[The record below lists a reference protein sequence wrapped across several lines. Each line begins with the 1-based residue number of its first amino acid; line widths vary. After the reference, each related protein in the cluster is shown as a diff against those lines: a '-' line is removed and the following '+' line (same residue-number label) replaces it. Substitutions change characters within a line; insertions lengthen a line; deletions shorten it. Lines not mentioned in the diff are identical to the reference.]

1 MSRRLVDLSHPIVA
15 GMTTYPGLPG
25 PEIETFIG
33 REESAGRLAP
43 GVSFHIGRIC
53 MVANTGTYL
62 DAPFHFFSSGADTA
76 GLPLERLVDLR
87 TVVVDARTDIRVEAD
102 RLRGLPD
109 VAGAAVLVRTDWSR
123 HWGTAQYSH
132 GSPHLSR
139 DAVQWLIG
147 AGVALVGIDA
157 LNIDDVND
165 IARPAHVGLL
175 GAGIPIIEHMTGL
188 QALPAEGARLTAVP
202 PPVVGM
208 GTMPVRAVAAIASE
222 PVKAGS
228 S

>member
-15 GMTTYPGLPG
+15 GMSTYPGLPG
-25 PEIETFIG
+25 PEIETFIS
-33 REESAGRLAP
+33 REESASRLAP

-53 MVANTGTYL
+53 LVANTGTYL
-62 DAPFHFFSSGADTA
+62 DAPFHFFDSGADTA
-76 GLPLERLVDLR
+76 GLSLDCLVDLR
-87 TVVVDARTDIRVEAD
+87 TVVIDARTETRVGAD
-102 RLRGLPD
+102 RMRGLPD

-123 HWGTAQYSH
+123 HWGTARYAH
-132 GSPHLSR
+132 GSPHLSS
-139 DAVQWLIG
+139 DAVQWLIE

-157 LNIDDVND
+157 LNIDDVDD

-175 GAGIPIIEHMTGL
+175 GAGIPIIEHMTNL

-208 GTMPVRAVAAIASE
+208 GTMPVRAVAAIA
-222 PVKAGS
+222 
-228 S
+228 

>member
-1 MSRRLVDLSHPIVA
+1 MSRRFVDLSHPIVA

-25 PEIETFIG
+25 PEIETFIS
-33 REESAGRLAP
+33 RKESASRLAP

-53 MVANTGTYL
+53 MVANTGTYM

-76 GLPLERLVDLR
+76 GLPPERLVDLR
-87 TVVVDARTDIRVEAD
+87 TVVIDARGDIRVEAD
-102 RLRGLPD
+102 RLLGLPD
-109 VAGAAVLVRTDWSR
+109 TAGAAVLVRTDWSR
-123 HWGTAQYSH
+123 HWGTARYAD

-139 DAVQWLIG
+139 DAVQWLIE

-165 IARPAHVGLL
+165 LARPAHVGLL
-175 GAGIPIIEHMTGL
+175 GAGIPIIEHMTNL

-208 GTMPVRAVAAIASE
+208 GTMPVRAVAAIGPEAVAS
-222 PVKAGS
+222 GS